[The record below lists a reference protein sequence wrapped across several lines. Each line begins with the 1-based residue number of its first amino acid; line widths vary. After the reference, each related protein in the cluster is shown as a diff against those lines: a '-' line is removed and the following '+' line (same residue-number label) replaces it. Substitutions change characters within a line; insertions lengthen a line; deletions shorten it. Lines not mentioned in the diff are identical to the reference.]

1 MHYSR
6 KERRALAKSLG
17 LIGQNETTEQ
27 WRERIRRSQ
36 EAGRQIDRQFQNN
49 NESNMRN
56 AAAEAETRQLES
68 WTAKFG
74 EEQAKLM
81 IASNRKVAE
90 ECATK
95 LAARLNKKSKL
106 K

>member
-1 MHYSR
+1 
-6 KERRALAKSLG
+6 
-17 LIGQNETTEQ
+17 
-27 WRERIRRSQ
+27 
-36 EAGRQIDRQFQNN
+36 
-49 NESNMRN
+49 
-56 AAAEAETRQLES
+56 
-68 WTAKFG
+68 
-74 EEQAKLM
+74 M